1 MRVLAYQAKWN
12 NDPARIKVWEKSRRI
27 GASFGDAGEA
37 ALRAATNADAGGMS
51 TYYIGTNKDMTSQY
65 VGDVALWAKIY
76 DYVAGQMEE
85 ETLVLENDQVITVY
99 RVRFATGHEVV
110 GLPSKAI
117 ALRSKQGRVILDEAA
132 FMENF
137 PEVFAAAKALTM
149 LGGTIGILSTHNGE
163 DNDFNQLILDI
174 RAGKLPYSLHRTTL
188 DDALDDGYYRHV
200 VCKKRRIKYTPEGQ
214 AQWLQETLDDFKDD
228 ADEELYCIPKR
239 GGGAWLNR
247 SMIEGCMKADSPVVE
262 WTPPAD
268 DFVDWDLGMAER
280 ETLDW
285 CREHLEPLLK
295 DLNPDQKHAMGTD
308 FGRSGDL
315 TVNWLVA
322 EQSDL
327 SVHTPFV
334 LELRNAPFR
343 TQYQIYKYICDRLPR
358 LSGLALDARGNGQ
371 ATAEYARQ
379 DYGVHRTEEVMLSQ
393 GWYREH
399 SPRLK
404 ANLEDRTF
412 SLPKKDTILD
422 DFRSLKIKKG
432 IAMPPEG
439 KSQTGENQRHCDSAV
454 AAILALFAIKTMQTD
469 VVAPIPVTA
478 GGRESVNVLRGF
490 GGIEL

>member
-1 MRVLAYQAKWN
+1 MPLLPYQTGWN
-12 NDPARIKVWEKSRRI
+12 KDKARIKVWEKSRRI
-27 GASFGDAGEA
+27 GASFGDASES
-37 ALRAATNADAGGMS
+37 ALLAATLPEAGGMN

-65 VGDVALWAKIY
+65 VGDTALWAKKFNL
-76 DYVAGQMEE
+76 VAGEMEE
-85 ETLVLENDQVITVY
+85 ETVVLENDQAVTVY
-99 RVRFATGHEVV
+99 RIRFATGFEVV

-132 FMENF
+132 FIEDF
-137 PEVFAAAKALTM
+137 DTVFAAAKALTM
-149 LGGTIGILSTHNGE
+149 LGGSIGILSTHNGE
-163 DNDFNQLILDI
+163 DNPFNQLILDI

-188 DDALDDGYYRHV
+188 NDALNDGYYRNV
-200 VCKKRRIKYTPEGQ
+200 VCKKRRIAFSEEGQ
-214 AQWLQETLDDFKDD
+214 AQWIEETLADFGDD
-228 ADEELYCIPKR
+228 ADEELFCIPKR

-247 SMIEGCMKADSPVVE
+247 TMIEGCMKPEISVIE

-268 DFVDWDLGMAER
+268 DFVDWDIGLAER
-280 ETLDW
+280 ETLDF
-285 CREHLEPLLK
+285 CREHLDPLLK
-295 DLNPDQKHAMGTD
+295 DLNPNHRHGMGTD

-315 TVNWLVA
+315 TVDWVVA
-322 EQSDL
+322 ELPDL

-379 DYGVHRTEEVMLSQ
+379 DYGVHLVEEVMLSQ

-404 ANLEDRTF
+404 SNLEDRTF
-412 SLPKKDTILD
+412 FIPKRSTILD
-422 DFRSLKIKKG
+422 DFRAMKVKKG

-439 KSQTGENQRHCDSAV
+439 KSQSGANQRHCDAAV
-454 AAILALFAIKTMQTD
+454 AAILALFAIKTIAGD
-469 VVAPIPVTA
+469 IPAPFPVTA
-478 GGRESVNVLRGF
+478 GAGTVSRMMKGW
-490 GGIEL
+490 

>member
-1 MRVLAYQAKWN
+1 MPLLLYQTRWN
-12 NDPARIKVWEKSRRI
+12 QDKARIKVWEKSRRI
-27 GASFGDAGEA
+27 GASFGDASES
-37 ALRAATNADAGGMS
+37 ALLAATLPEAGGMN

-65 VGDVALWAKIY
+65 VGDTALWAKKFNL
-76 DYVAGQMEE
+76 VAGEMEE
-85 ETLVLENDQVITVY
+85 ETVVLENDQAVTVY
-99 RVRFATGHEVV
+99 RIRFATGFEVV

-132 FMENF
+132 FIEDF
-137 PEVFAAAKALTM
+137 DTVFAAAKALTM
-149 LGGTIGILSTHNGE
+149 LGGSIGILSTHNGE
-163 DNDFNQLILDI
+163 DNPFNQLVLDI

-188 DDALDDGYYRHV
+188 NDALNDGYYRNV
-200 VCKKRRIKYTPEGQ
+200 VCKKRRIAFSDEGE
-214 AQWLQETLDDFKDD
+214 AQWIEETLADFGDD
-228 ADEELYCIPKR
+228 ADEELFCIPKR

-247 SMIEGCMKADSPVVE
+247 SMIEGCMKPEIPVIE

-268 DFVDWDLGMAER
+268 DFVDWDIGLAER

-295 DLNPDQKHAMGTD
+295 ALNPNHRHGMGTD

-315 TVNWLVA
+315 TVDWVVA
-322 EQSDL
+322 ELPDL
-327 SVHTPFV
+327 SVDTPFV

-379 DYGVHRTEEVMLSQ
+379 DYGIHLVEEVMLSQ

-404 ANLEDRTF
+404 SNLEDRTF
-412 SLPKKDTILD
+412 WIPKRSTILD
-422 DFRSLKIKKG
+422 DFRAMKVKKG

-439 KSQTGENQRHCDSAV
+439 KNQSGANQRHCDAAV
-454 AAILALFAIKTMQTD
+454 AAILALFAIKTIAGD
-469 VVAPIPVTA
+469 IPAPFPVTA
-478 GGRESVNVLRGF
+478 GRNQLSRMMRGY
-490 GGIEL
+490 

>member
-1 MRVLAYQAKWN
+1 MPLLPYQTGWN
-12 NDPARIKVWEKSRRI
+12 KDKARIKVWEKSRRI
-27 GASFGDAGEA
+27 GASFGDASES
-37 ALRAATNADAGGMS
+37 ALLASTSADAGGMN

-65 VGDVALWAKIY
+65 VGDTALWAKKFNL
-76 DYVAGQMEE
+76 VAGEMEE
-85 ETLVLENDQVITVY
+85 ETVVLENDQAVTVY
-99 RVRFATGHEVV
+99 RIRFATGFEVV

-132 FMENF
+132 FIEDF
-137 PEVFAAAKALTM
+137 EAVFAAAKALTM
-149 LGGTIGILSTHNGE
+149 LGGSIGILSTHNGE
-163 DNDFNQLILDI
+163 DNPFNQLVLDI

-188 DDALDDGYYRHV
+188 NDALNDGYYRNV
-200 VCKKRRIKYTPEGQ
+200 VCKKRRIAYSEEGQ
-214 AQWLQETLDDFKDD
+214 AQWIEETLADFGDD
-228 ADEELYCIPKR
+228 ADEELLCIPKR

-247 SMIEGCMKADSPVVE
+247 SMIEGCMKPEIPVIE

-268 DFVDWDLGMAER
+268 DFVDWDIGLAER
-280 ETLDW
+280 ETQDF

-295 DLNPDQKHAMGTD
+295 DLNPNHRHGMGTD

-315 TVNWLVA
+315 TVDWVVA
-322 EQSDL
+322 ELPDL

-379 DYGVHRTEEVMLSQ
+379 DYGVHLVEEVMLSQ

-412 SLPKKDTILD
+412 FIPKRSTILD
-422 DFRSLKIKKG
+422 DFRGMKVKKG

-439 KSQTGENQRHCDSAV
+439 KSQSGANQRHCDAAV
-454 AAILALFAIKTMQTD
+454 AAILALFAIKTIAGD
-469 VVAPIPVTA
+469 IVAPVPVTA
-478 GGRESVNVLRGF
+478 GAGTLALVMRGF
-490 GGIEL
+490 